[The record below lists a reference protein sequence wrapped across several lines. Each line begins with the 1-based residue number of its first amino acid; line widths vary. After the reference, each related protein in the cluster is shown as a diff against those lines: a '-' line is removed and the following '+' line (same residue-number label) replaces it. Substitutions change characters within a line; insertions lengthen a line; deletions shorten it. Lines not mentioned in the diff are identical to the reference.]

1 LSSTGATPRASHR
14 GPGAQTTVGMPT
26 EVKPARSIPVIMVGA
41 TAAMVALS
49 VALTIFAAPLYDL
62 TSRAGDNI
70 TGPGYYITTVFTGE
84 SK

>member
-1 LSSTGATPRASHR
+1 MMFRDPESWHALMDALAPRGIPRVMLGAT
-14 GPGAQTTVGMPT
+14 V
-26 EVKPARSIPVIMVGA
+26 
-41 TAAMVALS
+41 AMVALS

-62 TSRAGDNI
+62 TSRAGANI

>member
-1 LSSTGATPRASHR
+1 
-14 GPGAQTTVGMPT
+14 MPT